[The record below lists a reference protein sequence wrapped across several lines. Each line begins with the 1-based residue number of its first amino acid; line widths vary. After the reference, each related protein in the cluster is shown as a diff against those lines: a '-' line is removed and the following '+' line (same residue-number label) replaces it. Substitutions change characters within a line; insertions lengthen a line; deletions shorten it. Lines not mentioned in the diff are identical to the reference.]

1 MSIRYRPSR
10 TFKGALATL
19 AALLLVLLIARAIVL
34 WEGSAPPAPAPRPVV
49 ASAAPDHA
57 PPATVPAPRRVGLAD
72 MPAPFPWTRS
82 TPLPQPLR
90 FRVDLDLLAPLGTGP
105 ANAAIWFRDFA
116 KLDGSRSAWGSE
128 KRVIRPVGGI
138 DESVFPPDDPVLLE
152 AEPWVDQ
159 ATMRFYPD
167 VWPMAGPETQIP
179 NLLFEITLAKS
190 WAARADATRDAA
202 LAKEDYRRA
211 VRLGRLILQDDVTLI
226 SNLVGLACVRI
237 GARGLYEQAR
247 REGDAETMLAASL
260 ALHDA
265 DCIRQ
270 LAAERLTKITV
281 SNELR
286 WHWSRPLSPTIRA
299 TDEQFEAALA
309 MAKTDPSHA
318 LRLEAQWALMGYVL
332 AGTRM
337 QGRQAREALAELSH
351 DPDSLVAA
359 SARATLEAADR
370 TGLRELLRML
380 KAGP

>member
-1 MSIRYRPSR
+1 
-10 TFKGALATL
+10 
-19 AALLLVLLIARAIVL
+19 
-34 WEGSAPPAPAPRPVV
+34 
-49 ASAAPDHA
+49 
-57 PPATVPAPRRVGLAD
+57 
-72 MPAPFPWTRS
+72 
-82 TPLPQPLR
+82 
-90 FRVDLDLLAPLGTGP
+90 
-105 ANAAIWFRDFA
+105 
-116 KLDGSRSAWGSE
+116 
-128 KRVIRPVGGI
+128 
-138 DESVFPPDDPVLLE
+138 
-152 AEPWVDQ
+152 
-159 ATMRFYPD
+159 
-167 VWPMAGPETQIP
+167 MAGPETQIP

-190 WAARADATRDAA
+190 WAARADGSSDPA

-265 DCIRQ
+265 DGIRQ

-299 TDEQFEAALA
+299 TDEQFAAA
-309 MAKTDPSHA
+309 IEMARRDPSHA

-332 AGTRM
+332 AGTRV

-351 DPDSLVAA
+351 DPDPARRGVGTRDAGSGGPDR
-359 SARATLEAADR
+359 SAGAAADAEGR
-370 TGLRELLRML
+370 AVGEDRAGTE
-380 KAGP
+380 AGPYGARTAAWSTRAR